1 MATIPTQNSVPSES
15 PRDLKFNAG
24 KIDEFVTSPNH
35 TYADRFGNQHWTIA
49 GINYTASLAISNYGY
64 VVLDSF
70 EDGNNLTLPNQVLRY
85 EATGEYYR
93 WDGELP
99 KTVAPGST
107 PATSGGVGPGAWL
120 SVGDAT
126 LRGQLASIS
135 TPGTNLIGTKGGV
148 NLTQYLDRVFM
159 FIDDLPGV
167 DKTGILDSSAAI
179 NTAISFYTGTGVKL
193 IGNASST
200 YRFEST
206 ISFIGFGNIDLDF
219 NGATIIDNVQ
229 GYIPEAGN
237 RGNHT
242 FVVYNNTGPV
252 RIGGFKY
259 TTVSTRANS
268 SDTNGAS
275 TCLFWIGGQYLGTLM
290 TRDVE
295 LHDVTADG
303 HAIYHGFVIANLGEC
318 DGLTVKRFD
327 FKNGSWAYGFN
338 AEYGRQPSDPSSD
351 PTLTNGKHPYN
362 IVVEEFNADSLF
374 NMLGWWRVA
383 SCYNVMFLNCTA
395 YNTPSALVYY
405 SGDRGISRYG
415 QNVIFQNCKVKM
427 NVNDYPSAN
436 NCVRIA
442 VVNKDGSTGED
453 LPSWTNYDYTV
464 IFDNCEF
471 WNTNAIGS
479 ACVRFMGNKGKTVF
493 RSCILRGS
501 YRGVHAEP
509 SSNPTYDSKS
519 ALTFDNCIFKDNFQD
534 SYLKTITGSVFNHC
548 TFKSGEST
556 TLNPFE
562 IDTNCQGTTIRD
574 CLFDEI
580 IVTGLQYVKNASPDV
595 TLENNTFYMK
605 SGSDFAVKSTN
616 RLYGSRNK
624 SYGSTAA
631 VSASITSIAVSDYRV
646 IGEPTFP
653 KLLSDVGSAT
663 VNFEICDF
671 WNCSTASL
679 SVSRIVGGKEG
690 DVVEFRGTT
699 SATSVVF
706 TNAASGI
713 STTERILNKSNT
725 NDTSTGNGWSKR
737 YRKMSNGWWEV

>member
-1 MATIPTQNSVPSES
+1 MATQPTNLPVPSES

-126 LRGQLASIS
+126 LRGQLASFS

-167 DKTGILDSSAAI
+167 DKTGVLDSSAAL
-179 NTAISFYTGTGVKL
+179 NTAISNYTGTGVKL

-200 YRFEST
+200 YRLEST
-206 ISFIGFGNIDLDF
+206 ISFIGFGRVDLDF

-229 GYIPEAGN
+229 GYIPDAGN

-268 SDTNGAS
+268 FDANGSS

-295 LHDVTADG
+295 LHDVSADG

-318 DGLTVKRFD
+318 DGLTVRRFLM
-327 FKNGSWAYGFN
+327 KNGSWKFGMN
-338 AEYGRQPSDPSSD
+338 PEYGRQPVDPSVD
-351 PTLTNGKHPYN
+351 PTLNNGKHPYN
-362 IVVEEFNADSLF
+362 IYVEDFHCENLP
-374 NMLGWWRVA
+374 NMDAWLRVA
-383 SCYNVMFLNCTA
+383 SSYNVKYFNCTA
-395 YNTPSALVYY
+395 YNTPNFIVFY
-405 SGDRGISRYG
+405 SGDRGITRYS
-415 QNVIFQNCKVKM
+415 QNVVFENCKCK
-427 NVNDYPSAN
+427 NPGLTQAN
-436 NCVRIA
+436 NNVWVI
-442 VVNKDGSTGED
+442 VTNKDGSTGED
-453 LPSWTNYDYTV
+453 LPSWSNQNFTV
-464 IFDNCEF
+464 QFINCEF
-471 WNTNAIGS
+471 WNNHVLGS
-479 ACVRFMGNKGKTVF
+479 SGLRFMGNKGKTTF
-493 RSCILRGS
+493 IGCIFKNS
-501 YRGVHAEP
+501 YYGVNAQP
-509 SSNPTYDSKS
+509 STNPTYDSKNGLS
-519 ALTFDNCIFKDNFQD
+519 FRDCIFMDNFQD
-534 SYLKTITGSVFNHC
+534 VIIVGETGALFDHC

-562 IDTNCQGTTIRD
+562 IGSGCQGLTIQN

-580 IVTGLQYVKNASPDV
+580 LVSGLPYIKNASSDV
-595 TLENNTFYMK
+595 TIENNTFYMK
-605 SGSDFAVKSTN
+605 SGADYAITSTN
-616 RLYGSRNK
+616 RMFGSRNRP
-624 SYGSTAA
+624 YGS
-631 VSASITSIAVSDYRV
+631 SASVIASLTDSAVTAYRV
-646 IGEPTFP
+646 IGDDSAP
-653 KLLSDVGSAT
+653 KLLSAVGAST
-663 VNFEICDF
+663 VNFEISDF
-671 WNCSTASL
+671 WNCNAASL
-679 SVSRIVGGKEG
+679 SVSRIIGGRPG
-690 DVVEFRGTT
+690 QVVTFRGTT
-699 SATSVVF
+699 GGASVAF
-706 TNAASGI
+706 LNSASGV
-713 STTERILNKSNT
+713 SSDQRIVNKT
-725 NDTSTGNGWSKR
+725 LADQTMTGNNWSKS
-737 YRKMSNGWWEV
+737 YKKMSDGWWEI